1 MLLRLAENTTPI
13 FANLARGLGPS
24 SMRQIAKNGL
34 KILPHAEA
42 NWRGLLLRN
51 GHVRRDETIGSTLC
65 LTIEIYYPHIQTRKI
80 CNNSSCNVVSKRAL
94 LPHVRLRLPSIN
106 HMPHERSST
115 GGMGCLQFYGQKYER

>member
-1 MLLRLAENTTPI
+1 M
-13 FANLARGLGPS
+13 ARFRCFLTV
-24 SMRQIAKNGL
+24 RQIAKNGL

-65 LTIEIYYPHIQTRKI
+65 LTIQIWYPHIQTRKI

-94 LPHVRLRLPSIN
+94 LPHVRLRLPSSN
-106 HMPHERSST
+106 HHSKVQVVLSARSD
-115 GGMGCLQFYGQKYER
+115 LDH